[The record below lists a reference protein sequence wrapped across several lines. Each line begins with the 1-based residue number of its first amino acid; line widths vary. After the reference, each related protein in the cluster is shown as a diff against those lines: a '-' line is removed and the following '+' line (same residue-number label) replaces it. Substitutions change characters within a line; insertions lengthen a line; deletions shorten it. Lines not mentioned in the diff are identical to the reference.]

1 MFCILF
7 GMPSGI
13 LSENSSGILLDIL
26 SYRYSDIP
34 SGILSDVWHPFWHSF
49 WHVFGSMR
57 AQLHL
62 ELTEEKR
69 RRSCTFV
76 KIQTLT
82 WQVGNKSPKSQGA
95 KKPRKQKSQKPYKPQ
110 RPRSQT
116 GKNSS

>member
-1 MFCILF
+1 
-7 GMPSGI
+7 
-13 LSENSSGILLDIL
+13 
-26 SYRYSDIP
+26 
-34 SGILSDVWHPFWHSF
+34 
-49 WHVFGSMR
+49 MR

-62 ELTEEKR
+62 ELTEEK

-95 KKPRKQKSQKPYKPQ
+95 KKPRKQKSQKPHKPQ